1 MRRCRGTLQISK
13 KKPSARHCHRRRVM
27 AYRPF
32 VSVFR
37 GLEPRH
43 PLGAVEFRG
52 VGLGEEALEGGDEV
66 AGALEHGD
74 VAGVFEDLEAAA
86 GELGV
91 GLTGMLDRDDWVVL
105 TPEDEERQ
113 GFGEVQTV
121 ERADPLALHAD
132 DRAQG
137 GEKGLATLR

>member
-1 MRRCRGTLQISK
+1 MAKRGIPSRAEHVCDGAEGPCSQLLRASDCSPRGRHASEISK

-27 AYRPF
+27 AYGPF

-86 GELGV
+86 GELSV
-91 GLTGMLDRDDWVVL
+91 ASRACSTGMI
-105 TPEDEERQ
+105 
-113 GFGEVQTV
+113 
-121 ERADPLALHAD
+121 
-132 DRAQG
+132 
-137 GEKGLATLR
+137 